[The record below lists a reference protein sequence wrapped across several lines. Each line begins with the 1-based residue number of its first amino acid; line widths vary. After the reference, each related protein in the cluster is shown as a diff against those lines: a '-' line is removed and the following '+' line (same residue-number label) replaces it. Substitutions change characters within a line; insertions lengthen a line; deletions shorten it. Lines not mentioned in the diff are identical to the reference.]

1 MRIFVLGDS
10 FADNLFAH
18 AYRNIN
24 RVSPRTLNDNS
35 YYFSQIQR
43 YLISMENENID
54 KAKWWTDWLEEWG
67 YEIVNLGKGGCSNYN
82 IIYQFAKIDK
92 EFKQGDRIILHWT
105 DHSRFDWIVNE
116 SGENISHIPQMDR
129 YDEPLKTILNKHSV
143 CVDESF
149 KRKHGYL
156 HNHLIPF
163 MDWIVEKHS
172 EYNPI
177 IWSVFKKTINYLNKS
192 RYINHL
198 HDIPYSMGSNSNR
211 SNLPHVIPSKN
222 KFTIVEETNGFN
234 EDLHYGR
241 RGNYYMAVLF
251 DEILKSEI
259 TINFDD
265 VINKEYI
272 TDKVVD
278 RIKKENLIFK
288 NPSNWPE
295 YIEP

>member
-10 FADNLFAH
+10 FADNLFANM
-18 AYRNIN
+18 YRNIGK
-24 RVSPRTLNDNS
+24 VSPVTLNNPV
-35 YYFSQIQR
+35 YHFSELQR

-54 KAKWWTDWLEEWG
+54 KAKWWTDWLKEWG

-82 IIYQFAKIDK
+82 ILYQFAKIDK
-92 EFKQGDRIILHWT
+92 EFKEGDRIILHWT
-105 DHSRFDWIVNE
+105 DHSRFDWIANE
-116 SGENISHIPQMDR
+116 SGENISHIPSMDNF
-129 YDEPLKTILNKHSV
+129 DEPLKTILNKHSV

-149 KRKHGYL
+149 KRKRGYL

-163 MDWIVEKHS
+163 MNWIVEKHS

-177 IWSVFKKTINYLNKS
+177 VWSVFKKTINYLNKS

-198 HDIPYSMGSNSNR
+198 HDIPYLINN
-211 SNLPHVIPSKN
+211 NSKN
-222 KFTIVEETNGFN
+222 KFTIIEETNGFN
-234 EDLHYGR
+234 KDLHYGR
-241 RGNYYMAVLF
+241 LGNYYMAVLF

-259 TINFDD
+259 TINFDNET
-265 VINKEYI
+265 NKTYI
-272 TDKVVD
+272 TDKLVD

-288 NPSNWPE
+288 NPSTWPE